1 MRPKST
7 NKLNK
12 FLISDE
18 TITYKSEADEE
29 SKEMHKLATIALNAA
44 KKIAVLYENNPEY
57 KNVYPD
63 IWKFIG
69 KVRLPQPYC
78 PVSNFFNHLAML
90 ITYL

>member
-1 MRPKST
+1 
-7 NKLNK
+7 
-12 FLISDE
+12 
-18 TITYKSEADEE
+18 
-29 SKEMHKLATIALNAA
+29 MHKLATIALNAA
-44 KKIAVLYENNPEY
+44 KKIAVLYETNTEY

-78 PVSNFFNHLAML
+78 PVSNFCFILILVKL